1 MTSRALP
8 LAVPRGGDTRAALR
22 EATARLEGA
31 GLATARQDA
40 EALLARVLGTT
51 RLDLHLEPDRPLRPP
66 ELATF
71 TALLGRRAAHEP
83 LQYLLGEVEFA
94 GLTLRVG
101 PGVFVP
107 RPETEE
113 LVGEALALLDGGA
126 SRAVD
131 LGAGSGAI
139 ACVLAARRP
148 ALRVFAVERSI
159 GALAWA
165 RDNVRRL
172 GLAERIAVLPGD
184 LWTPLAGRG
193 LEGACDLVVANPP
206 YLPSPVIPGLPEEVR
221 AWEPRTAL
229 DGGPDGLAVVA
240 RIVAGAPAWL
250 RPGGRLLVEIGADQG
265 AAVRRLAAAD
275 PRYGPA
281 TIWRD
286 FAGRERGLFVERV

>member
-1 MTSRALP
+1 MSRQTLP
-8 LAVPRGGDTRAALR
+8 RAVSRGGDTRTALR

-40 EALLARVLGTT
+40 EALLARVLGTD
-51 RLDLHLEPDRPLRPP
+51 RLDLHLEPNRSLRPP

-71 TALLGRRAAHEP
+71 TALLGLRAAHQP
-83 LQYLLGEVEFA
+83 LQYLLGEVEFL

-101 PGVFVP
+101 PGVFIP

-113 LVGEALALLDGGA
+113 LVGRVLALLDGRAG
-126 SRAVD
+126 RAVD

-139 ACVLAARRP
+139 ACALAARRP
-148 ALRVFAVERSI
+148 ALRVWAVERSI

-165 RDNVRRL
+165 RDNVHRL
-172 GLAERIAVLPGD
+172 GLAERITVFPGD
-184 LWTPLAGRG
+184 LWAPLAGRG

-206 YLPSPVIPGLPEEVR
+206 YLASAVIPGLPEEVR
-221 AWEPRTAL
+221 AWEPRGAL
-229 DGGPDGLAVVA
+229 DGGPDGLSVVA

-250 RPGGRLLVEIGADQG
+250 RPGGRLVVEIGADQG

-281 TIWRD
+281 TVWRD
-286 FAGRERGLFVERV
+286 FAGRERGLFVERL